1 MVYCM
6 LSWFVI
12 VNILFLVLIR
22 WFKLVMLVC
31 MLVSWLFICLN
42 LLFKYFVSL
51 LNGFGVRKVVVMVV
65 ILLNML
71 NIGDVKLMND
81 VVVLNVVVNVF
92 SFWRGLV
99 FLVFLY
105 FYFVVV
111 MLLVFLINFVVI
123 VDDVCSML
131 FKILYVGGL
140 FFDVVCDLGL
150 IWISF
155 FLRSRFFSW
164 LG

>member
-1 MVYCM
+1 
-6 LSWFVI
+6 
-12 VNILFLVLIR
+12 
-22 WFKLVMLVC
+22 MLVC

-92 SFWRGLV
+92 SF
-99 FLVFLY
+99 
-105 FYFVVV
+105 
-111 MLLVFLINFVVI
+111 
-123 VDDVCSML
+123 
-131 FKILYVGGL
+131 
-140 FFDVVCDLGL
+140 
-150 IWISF
+150 
-155 FLRSRFFSW
+155 
-164 LG
+164 